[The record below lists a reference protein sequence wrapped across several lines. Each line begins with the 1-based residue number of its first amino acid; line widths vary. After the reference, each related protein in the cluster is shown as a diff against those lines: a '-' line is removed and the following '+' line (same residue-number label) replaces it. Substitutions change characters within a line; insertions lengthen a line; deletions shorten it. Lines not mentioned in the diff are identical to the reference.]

1 MTNEALREEEGKPDR
16 NPDLADKID
25 LLFKTIY
32 PANRGPYSLQEV
44 ADGIERLTGEKVSHN
59 TLWKLRTRKSD
70 NPTKRV
76 LEGLAAF
83 FGVNPGYFFDENVG
97 DEMKSQIRLL
107 GMLRDTGVR
116 GAQLRA
122 FFELSPEGQ
131 ELVAE
136 MIIRTA
142 RLEQS
147 ARSSA
152 SGTDRRQA

>member
-1 MTNEALREEEGKPDR
+1 MPKETLHERGRQAERHI
-16 NPDLADKID
+16 DLADKID
-25 LLFKTIY
+25 LLFKTIH
-32 PANRGPYSLQEV
+32 PAGRGPYSLQEA

-59 TLWKLRTRKSD
+59 TLWKLRTGKSD

-83 FGVNPGYFFDENVG
+83 FGINPGYFFEENIG
-97 DEMKSQIRLL
+97 DEMRSQIELL
-107 GMLRDTGVR
+107 GMLRDTGLR

-136 MIIRTA
+136 MIVRTV
-142 RLEQS
+142 RLEKS
-147 ARSSA
+147 ARGSA
-152 SGTDRRQA
+152 DGAG